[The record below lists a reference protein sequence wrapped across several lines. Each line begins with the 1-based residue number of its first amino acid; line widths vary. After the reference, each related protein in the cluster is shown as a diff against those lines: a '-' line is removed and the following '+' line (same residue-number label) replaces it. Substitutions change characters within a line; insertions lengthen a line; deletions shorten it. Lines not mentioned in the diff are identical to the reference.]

1 MGTVARSLVGSPTR
15 KRVISMGRKL
25 DGAVVVVT
33 GASSGIGRVT
43 GLAFAERGAQVVL
56 AARRAEALEELV
68 RQCQQAGG
76 QALAVPTD
84 MTDEAA
90 VAELARRAVERF
102 GRIDVWVNNAGV
114 YLLGSLEST
123 PPEAFRRVVETNFF
137 GYVHGARAI
146 LPRFRDQGHGVLIN
160 NASVYAHIGA
170 PWLTAYVSSKF
181 AVRGFSEA
189 LRQELADL
197 PKVHVCTVFP
207 SPIDTPI
214 FASTA
219 NYSGRAVKAP
229 PPTYPPEQVAS
240 AILASALHPKRERI
254 VGGAGRLATL
264 TEMVAPR
271 QFERINRR
279 YVDGLQ
285 FAAKPA
291 PVTDGNLY
299 APVSD
304 GHAETRGGWRRRPD
318 PPIAVRRLAAV
329 GLLAAGSITIA
340 RIVTRSSRT

>member
-1 MGTVARSLVGSPTR
+1 MG
-15 KRVISMGRKL
+15 KKL

-33 GASSGIGRVT
+33 GASSGIGRAT
-43 GLAFAERGAQVVL
+43 GLAFADRGARVVL
-56 AARRAEALEELV
+56 AARRADALEDLAGH
-68 RQCQQAGG
+68 CQAAGG

-102 GRIDVWVNNAGV
+102 GRIDIWVNNAGV
-114 YLLGSLEST
+114 YQLGSLEAT
-123 PPEAFRRVVETNFF
+123 PPEAFRRVLETNFF

-146 LPRFRDQGHGVLIN
+146 LPRFREQGQGVLIN

-189 LRQELADL
+189 LRQELADV
-197 PKVHVCTVFP
+197 PKVHICTVSP

-219 NYSGRAVKAP
+219 NYRGRAVKAP

-240 AILASALHPKRERI
+240 AILASALRPKRERI
-254 VGGAGRLATL
+254 VGGAGRLVTVA
-264 TEMVAPR
+264 EAVAPR
-271 QFERINRR
+271 QFERVNRR
-279 YVDGLQ
+279 YVNRLQ
-285 FAAKPA
+285 FDVEPA
-291 PVTDGNLY
+291 PATDGNLY

-304 GHAETRGGWRRRPD
+304 GRAEARGGWRRRPD
-318 PPIAVRRLAAV
+318 PPTAVRRLAAV

-340 RIVTRSSRT
+340 RIVTRSGSRSGVTWENGA